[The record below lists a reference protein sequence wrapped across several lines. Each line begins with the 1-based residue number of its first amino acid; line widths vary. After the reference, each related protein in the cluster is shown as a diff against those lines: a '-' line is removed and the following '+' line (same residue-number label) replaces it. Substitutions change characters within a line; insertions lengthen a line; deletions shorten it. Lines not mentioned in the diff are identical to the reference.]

1 MKNGKELFLQYREIT
16 LEAEKLLEEDKIEEL
31 EYALEERQKVLDKMT
46 DVDRVQ
52 GKEWI
57 KELGIQELHEKVY
70 LLMEEKKASIKNQI
84 RKVNQGKKVSCV
96 YSNDGEK
103 GIYFSQKI

>member
-1 MKNGKELFLQYREIT
+1 MKNEKELFLQYREIT
-16 LEAEKLLEEDKIEEL
+16 LEIEKLLEEDKIEEL
-31 EYALEERQKVLDKMT
+31 EYALEERQKVLDKMI

-52 GKEWI
+52 GGKWI
-57 KELGIQELHEKVY
+57 KELEIQELHEKVY
-70 LLMEEKKASIKNQI
+70 SLMEEKKVSIKNEI
-84 RKVNQGKKVSCV
+84 RRLNQGKRVSCV

>member
-1 MKNGKELFLQYREIT
+1 MGEGKELFLEYRGIT
-16 LEAEKLLEEDKIEEL
+16 LEIEKLLEEDKIEEL

-46 DVDRVQ
+46 DVDRAQ
-52 GKEWI
+52 GGKWI
-57 KELGIQELHEKVY
+57 KELEIQKLHEKVY
-70 LLMEEKKASIKNQI
+70 SLMEEKKASIKNEI
-84 RKVNQGKKVSCV
+84 RKVNQGKMVSSV